1 MISNFHYIYIIMILL
16 LLIVVVI
23 INNNNKNN
31 IIFSTDAFNI
41 VEINKVIFSL
51 ILIIEYYL

>member
-1 MISNFHYIYIIMILL
+1 MISNFHYICIITILL
-16 LLIVVVI
+16 LLVVVI